1 MNTMITTDDAKA
13 GAIDYEKEIVL
24 MLDEI
29 KRTNEKIEREQEEI
43 TSLKIETREILNRLN
58 ITF

>member
-1 MNTMITTDDAKA
+1 MNTTITTDDAKV

-29 KRTNEKIEREQEEI
+29 KLTNEKIEREQEEI

-58 ITF
+58 IIF